1 MKPLVHA
8 RNSVRRYGG
17 VVEDYLQIHNWF
29 DSTKVASASFY
40 HRAILHNTFGIFL
53 AEQLF
58 GVYIINTDGKNISV
72 RDIAED
78 HVREDC
84 QGRIPTIDDWLQ
96 ELPAKDWMV
105 GRGLKKYVESIGM
118 EAD

>member
-8 RNSVRRYGG
+8 NNSVKRYGG
-17 VVEDYLQIHNWF
+17 IVDDYMLIHNWF
-29 DSTKVASASFY
+29 DSTKSTYADTR

-58 GVYIINTDGKNISV
+58 GNYITNSDGKRVSV

-78 HVREDC
+78 HVSEDC
-84 QGRIPTIDDWLQ
+84 GGKIPTVEDWLKHIKVQ
-96 ELPAKDWMV
+96 PWM
-105 GRGLKKYVESIGM
+105 RGYNMKKYVKEQGLHY
-118 EAD
+118 D